1 MAAVEDADCHNV
13 TKTDVEDGM
22 NSSREGLMQMYRD
35 LDPHARSL
43 KSACSGLLFFSCLLC
58 GSVEGVFGLIAAC
71 GVLCCAAPG
80 SLGTAYAARCTRV
93 MALLAAAMALCQIM
107 VMSSLSWVLPEVP
120 PAVEA
125 LCNDHAT
132 ADTAALAVRER
143 GAQKIVAFAATAS
156 RQLQEVAPEA
166 LANMRCERA
175 IGFANDV
182 LPYMV
187 AVGFSL
193 EFGLFITALLTA
205 KAAKNITISARN
217 MGANA
222 M

>member
-1 MAAVEDADCHNV
+1 
-13 TKTDVEDGM
+13 
-22 NSSREGLMQMYRD
+22 
-35 LDPHARSL
+35 
-43 KSACSGLLFFSCLLC
+43 
-58 GSVEGVFGLIAAC
+58 
-71 GVLCCAAPG
+71 
-80 SLGTAYAARCTRV
+80 
-93 MALLAAAMALCQIM
+93 MALCQIM
-107 VMSSLSWVLPEVP
+107 VMSSLSWIMTEVP

-125 LCNDHAT
+125 LCNDHAV
-132 ADTAALAVRER
+132 ADTATLVVRER

-156 RQLQEVAPEA
+156 RQLQEMKPEA
-166 LANMRCERA
+166 LANMRCENA
-175 IGFANDV
+175 IGFANNV

-187 AVGFSL
+187 AIGFSL